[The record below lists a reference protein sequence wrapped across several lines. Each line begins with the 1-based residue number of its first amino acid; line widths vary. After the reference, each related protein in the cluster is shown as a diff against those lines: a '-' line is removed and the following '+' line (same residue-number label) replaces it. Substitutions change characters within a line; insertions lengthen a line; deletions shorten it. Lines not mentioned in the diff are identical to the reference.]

1 MDTKNLA
8 DLYSLPALEWSSVQ
22 AKLEQNVPQAPDTG
36 GPKRHSYWLTTLNP
50 DGSPHMT
57 ALGALWLDGAVVFTT
72 GARSRKG
79 RNLARDP
86 RCAVSLSLH
95 DFDLVIEGT
104 ASQVTDPAVVAE
116 VAAKY
121 AADGWPAAPDAT
133 GQALTAEYSA
143 PSAGPPPWH
152 VYRITAQSAT
162 ALSTV
167 EPGGATRWTF

>member
-8 DLYSLPALEWSSVQ
+8 DLYSVPALDWANIQ
-22 AKLEQNVPQAPDTG
+22 AALEQNIPQAPDTG
-36 GPKRHSYWLTTLNP
+36 GPNRHTYWLTTIDP
-50 DGSPHMT
+50 DGRPHMT
-57 ALGALWLDGAVVFTT
+57 AVGALWHEGTLVFTT

-95 DFDLVIEGT
+95 DFDLAVEGT
-104 ASQVTDPAVVAE
+104 ASQVTDPAVVAA

-133 GQALTAEYSA
+133 GLALTAAYSA
-143 PSAGPPPWH
+143 PSAGSPPWH

-162 ALSTV
+162 AVSTV
-167 EPGGATRWTF
+167 DPGGATRWTF